1 MSYPGVYHSEM
12 TFLEDITLILL
23 NDLRNE
29 PHNVFFKLFGS
40 QHRAKLAAVQLLNRW
55 WLSRL
60 TKRLY
65 WLIAGLLKRWFKKG
79 EIFMEVVTVEQL
91 IEEGKRSV
99 GERLVSSL
107 SEAELIELIEQT
119 SVGQLLRAEG
129 RAEGEAK
136 GRAEGEAKGRAEGE
150 AKGRAESQ
158 RTLVKNVA
166 LIVAIQFQADRDEWQ
181 KRLAPLTIDQLDQ
194 LTETALLVT
203 SLAEFEAAF
212 DRLVPPMATNADN
225 DASE

>member
-1 MSYPGVYHSEM
+1 
-12 TFLEDITLILL
+12 
-23 NDLRNE
+23 
-29 PHNVFFKLFGS
+29 
-40 QHRAKLAAVQLLNRW
+40 
-55 WLSRL
+55 
-60 TKRLY
+60 
-65 WLIAGLLKRWFKKG
+65 
-79 EIFMEVVTVEQL
+79 MEVVTVEQL